1 MFSTADKRGSAR
13 MLAAASAAFAL
24 VAPALAQP
32 AAPPPPTPAPAP
44 APANGADID
53 PSAPM
58 DAMPDLGVE
67 WPDLG
72 KPEPVP
78 APQDEIV
85 AAPVAGVEEAA
96 VEPDNEPVL
105 VEDIGAVRNYRVTL
119 TGIDG
124 IEARDTIRA
133 EFDKASTLEA
143 GRGKAAN
150 AAQVDRRTRADAEL
164 LKELLV
170 AQGYY
175 DAEVE
180 PDIRVLPTK
189 AATGNEVAI
198 ILNSVAGKR
207 YRFETVELPGLDS
220 AGGEAAKLRAAFAV
234 KPGDPVIAEK
244 VIAAGAALQVAL
256 GEQGFATAQVGEQEI
271 ELVAER
277 SVARLSLPVTPG
289 PVGRFGAI
297 RVSGAPPFPA
307 SHVAR
312 IARFKRGDRFERS
325 EVDDLRRAL
334 VATGLVASAEVRAA
348 PVAGGE
354 VIDLDVRLTQAPLRT
369 IAGELGYGTG
379 EGVRAEASWQHRNL
393 FNPEGALTLRG
404 VVGTQEQLAAVT
416 FRRNNFKRRDQAFNA
431 QIVASH
437 VDRDAFE
444 AKTFSLSGGIERQS
458 NFIWQKKWTWSLG
471 AELIA
476 SGERDT
482 IVATG
487 EERERTFFIGAIPAS
502 LGYDGSDDLLD
513 PTTGFR
519 LLGRV
524 SPELSFEGG
533 TFGYT
538 RIQFDASAYR
548 PVGARTVLA
557 WRVRLGTIAGANRD
571 AIAPSRRFYAGGG
584 GSVRGYGYQRLGPRD
599 VDGDPIGGRSLAE
612 FGLEARI
619 RLNLFGGNF
628 GIVPFVDGGTLTTGM
643 VPDLK
648 RWQLGA
654 GIGARYYSSFG
665 PIRIDVGTP
674 LKRQEG
680 DSRIAVTVSLGQAF

>member
-1 MFSTADKRGSAR
+1 
-13 MLAAASAAFAL
+13 MLAAAGAGLAL
-24 VAPALAQP
+24 VSPALAQP
-32 AAPPPPTPAPAP
+32 VRPSPPAP

-53 PSAPM
+53 PSAPL

-67 WPDLG
+67 WPDLA
-72 KPEPVP
+72 KPEPVHAP
-78 APQDEIV
+78 ADDSD
-85 AAPVAGVEEAA
+85 AAPVAGIDQPAEEPA
-96 VEPDNEPVL
+96 DEPVV
-105 VEDIGAVRNYRVTL
+105 VEDVGAVRNYRVTL

-124 IEARDTIRA
+124 IEAAEAIRA
-133 EFDKASTLEA
+133 DFDKASALES

-150 AAQVDRRTRADAEL
+150 AAQIDRRTRADAEL
-164 LKELLV
+164 LKELFV
-170 AQGYY
+170 AQGYF

-180 PDIRVLPTK
+180 PDIRVS
-189 AATGNEVAI
+189 ASGATAGSEVAI

-207 YRFETVELPGLDS
+207 YHFEAVELPGLAA
-220 AGGEAAKLRAAFAV
+220 AGAEAESLRAAFGI
-234 KPGDPVIAEK
+234 KPGDPVVAER
-244 VIAAGAALQVAL
+244 VLAAGTALQVAL
-256 GEQGFATAQVGEQEI
+256 GEQGFATASIGEQDI

-277 SVARLSLPVTPG
+277 SAARLSLPVTPG
-289 PVGRFGAI
+289 PVARFGTI

-312 IARFKRGDRFERS
+312 MARFKAGDRFERS

-334 VATGLVASAEVRAA
+334 VATGLVASVDVHAV
-348 PVAGGE
+348 PGAGGE

-369 IAGELGYGTG
+369 VAGELGYGTG

-393 FNPEGALTLRG
+393 LNPEGALTLRG
-404 VVGTQEQLAAVT
+404 VVGTQEQLAAAT
-416 FRRNNFKRRDQAFNA
+416 FRRNNFKRRDQALNA
-431 QIVASH
+431 QAVASH

-482 IVATG
+482 IISTG

-538 RIQFDASAYR
+538 RVQFDASAYR
-548 PVGARTVLA
+548 PVGGRNVLA
-557 WRVRLGTIAGANRD
+557 GRVRLGTIAGANRD
-571 AIAPSRRFYAGGG
+571 AIAPSRRFYSGGG

-619 RLNLFGGNF
+619 RLSAFGGNF
-628 GIVPFVDGGTLTTGM
+628 GIVPFLDGGTLSTGM

-648 RWQLGA
+648 HWQLGA

-665 PIRIDVGTP
+665 PIRLDVGTP
-674 LKRQEG
+674 LNRQEG
-680 DSRIAVTVSLGQAF
+680 DGRIAVTVSLGQAF